1 MDQQIIDQLNWGPV
15 ARDDIQ
21 AVALSNFDGD
31 GPAVASEE
39 GAELKNVD

>member
-1 MDQQIIDQLNWGPV
+1 MVQQAIHSGWLVRNDL
-15 ARDDIQ
+15 Q

-31 GPAVASEE
+31 GPAAGPEE